1 MADNDTAYV
10 SRQGPRRRNHQN
22 EPAQNP
28 IDKINRVPTMI
39 DAIAIAVRQRRL
51 DITKRTITALLVFP
65 NRAHRAVLTV
75 RLEAN
80 SSQL

>member
-1 MADNDTAYV
+1 MADNNTEYV
-10 SRQGPRRRNHQN
+10 SRRGLRRRNHQN
-22 EPAQNP
+22 KPAQSP

-39 DAIAIAVRQRRL
+39 DAIAIAVQQHQL
-51 DITKRTITALLVFP
+51 DISKRTITSLLVFP
-65 NRAHRAVLTV
+65 NRAQRAVLTV